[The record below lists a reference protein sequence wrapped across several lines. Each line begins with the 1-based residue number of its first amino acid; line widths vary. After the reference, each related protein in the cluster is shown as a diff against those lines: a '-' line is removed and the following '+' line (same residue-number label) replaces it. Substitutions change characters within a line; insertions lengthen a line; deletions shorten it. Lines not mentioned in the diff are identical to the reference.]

1 MKEIFNIQGMSCS
14 ACSSSIESALKR
26 KKGIQAISVDL
37 LNHRAIIEFDE
48 EIISLQD
55 IFSFITKLGY
65 TPQKQ
70 SVIQKLDS
78 RFLTP
83 KKRILF
89 ALIFTCITLYLAMFP
104 MISPSLVPLNPS
116 LNALLQLFCTL
127 IVMHM
132 GRDFYLKGFKTLFS
146 LHPTMDTLV
155 ALGSGSAFI
164 YSLVSLITQN
174 NHSLYF
180 ESVCMILLFILIGKT
195 IEEKAKQNIQNS
207 LFSLASLKE
216 TSVIRIHHQQ
226 EQIIPIEKI
235 QIGDILKIT
244 PQTTIPTEGI
254 LIEGSANLDLS
265 SLNGESLPIHK
276 IQGDHLD
283 SGAFNLNTTFLMQAT
298 QIAQNSAYWKIL
310 DLVQNALTS
319 KPPIAKFAD
328 QISLYFVPCVI
339 VLAIIS
345 GGIWLF
351 VKGDIGFALQIFCS
365 ILLISCPCALGLATP
380 LALNIASNLASQKG
394 IFFKDARIL
403 ELIGKT
409 QIVFFDKTGTLTHK
423 ELQLHSINSL
433 SFLDSKELL
442 SIAASLEAQSHHIIA
457 QSILLQAKGIQYPK
471 AQNLIIQEGFGISG
485 EIDGKRYKIGNA
497 KSFNPPPKQE
507 SEDIIIFIGIE
518 ENRQDKILG
527 YLILKEHIRDEAK
540 SCIHYLKHQGISPIL
555 LSGDSKHSVQKIA
568 QNLGIDFIASAL
580 PQDKLQAIQDASPK
594 ITMMIGDGINDML
607 ALSNANISVS
617 IGEGSKGAIAS
628 ANLIILNNNLNNIPY
643 CINLSRATL
652 TNIKQNLIWA
662 FGYNTLMIPIAC
674 GALFGYGISLSPM
687 FASLAMTL
695 SSLSVVFNAQ
705 RLKLFKG

>member
-1 MKEIFNIQGMSCS
+1 MKEVFNIQGMSCS
-14 ACSSSIESALKR
+14 ACSSSIQSALKR
-26 KKGIQAISVDL
+26 KKGIQSIHVDL
-37 LNHRAIIEFDE
+37 LNHRAVIEFDE

-65 TPQKQ
+65 IPQKQ
-70 SVIQKLDS
+70 SVIQRLDS

-83 KKRILF
+83 KKRVIF
-89 ALIFTCITLYLAMFP
+89 ALIFTSITLYLAMLP
-104 MISPSLVPLNPS
+104 MIFPSFVPITPS
-116 LNALLQLFCTL
+116 LNAFLQLFCTL
-127 IVMHM
+127 VVMHM
-132 GRDFYLKGFKTLFS
+132 GRDFYLRGFKTLLSF
-146 LHPTMDTLV
+146 HPTMDTLV

-164 YSLVSLITQN
+164 YSLVALITQN
-174 NHSLYF
+174 HHSLYF
-180 ESVCMILLFILIGKT
+180 ESVCVILLFILIGKT
-195 IEEKAKQNIQNS
+195 IEEKAKQNIQSS
-207 LFSLASLKE
+207 LLSLASLKE
-216 TSVIRIHHQQ
+216 TSVIKIQNQQ

-265 SLNGESLPIHK
+265 SLNGESLPIHRT
-276 IQGDHLD
+276 QGEHLD
-283 SGAFNLNTTFLMQAT
+283 SGALNLNTTFLMQAT
-298 QIAQNSAYWKIL
+298 QIAQNSTYWKIL

-328 QISLYFVPCVI
+328 QVSLYFVPCVI
-339 VLAIIS
+339 ILALIS

-351 VKGDIGFALQIFCS
+351 IKEDLGLALQIFCS
-365 ILLISCPCALGLATP
+365 VLLISCPCALGLATP

-409 QIVFFDKTGTLTHK
+409 QTIFFDKTGTLTHK
-423 ELQLHSINSL
+423 ELKLQSINTLSSL
-433 SFLDSKELL
+433 NSKELL

-457 QSILLQAKGIQYPK
+457 QSILLQTQGIEHLK
-471 AQNLIIQEGFGISG
+471 AQNIIIQEGFGISG

-497 KSFNPPPKQE
+497 KSFNPSPSQE
-507 SEDIIIFIGIE
+507 GEGIIVFIGTE
-518 ENRQDKILG
+518 ENQQDKILG
-527 YLILKEHIRDEAK
+527 YLILTEHIRDEAK
-540 SCIHYLKHQGISPIL
+540 SCIYQLKHQGISPIL
-555 LSGDSKHSVQKIA
+555 LSGDSKHNVQKIA
-568 QNLGIDFIASAL
+568 QNLEIGFIANAL
-580 PQDKLQAIQDASPK
+580 PQDKLKAIQDASPK

-607 ALSNANISVS
+607 ALSKADISVS
-617 IGEGSKGAIAS
+617 IGEGSQEAIAS
-628 ANLIILNNNLNNIPY
+628 ANLIILNNNLENIPY
-643 CINLSRATL
+643 CIKLSRATL
-652 TNIKQNLIWA
+652 ANIKQNLIWA

-674 GALFGYGISLSPM
+674 GALLGYGILLSPM